1 MNSLGGARGSAR
13 GPQVPPAMRGA
24 ILVGLAVIAGIVGI
38 QILDDSD
45 SGNGSAV
52 VVTTSDTTPSTTR
65 GGSGSTS
72 TTVADN
78 GRHDPADVKVAILN
92 ASEVEGAATTLK
104 NQLAASGFNV
114 VFTGNLPEPR
124 TGDVVQCRSAFETD
138 GKVLA
143 IYGVAG
149 ENVQTMAFPTDPP
162 EGTQGADC
170 IIILGKDA

>member
-13 GPQVPPAMRGA
+13 GPQVPPAMRGV

-65 GGSGSTS
+65 GGGSTS
-72 TTVADN
+72 TTVDEN

-104 NQLAASGFNV
+104 NQLAASGWNV

-124 TGDVVQCRSAFETD
+124 TGDVVQCRSAFEND

-143 IYGVAG
+143 IYGVGG
-149 ENVQTMAFPTDPP
+149 ESVQTMAFPTDPP
-162 EGTQGADC
+162 EGTQDANC